1 MQNRVWH
8 LIISGLVVAVVSSCA
23 TTKVSRLETEQT
35 VDLSDR
41 WNDTDSQLVARKM
54 VDDVLR
60 GRWIDTFQK
69 KTGKEPMVI
78 VGTVVNKSHDHIPT
92 QTFTKDLERE
102 LTNSGRVLFVA
113 SSEERQEIREERAQQ
128 QIHSSETTAKGLGKE
143 IAADYMLKGVISS
156 FEEQVENE
164 RYKYFQVTLELIDL
178 ENNAKVWLGDEKIK
192 KLMVRKKFG
201 F

>member
-1 MQNRVWH
+1 MQNGVGR
-8 LIISGLVVAVVSSCA
+8 LIILGLVLAVVLGCVS
-23 TTKVSRLETEQT
+23 TKVSRLETEQA

-78 VGTVVNKSHDHIPT
+78 IGTVVNKSHDHIPT

-102 LTNSGRVLFVA
+102 LTHSGRVLFVA
-113 SSEERQEIREERAQQ
+113 SSEERQEVREERAQQ

-143 IAADYMLKGVISS
+143 VAADYMLKGVISS

-178 ENNAKVWLGDEKIK
+178 ESNTKVWLGDEKIK
-192 KLMVRKKFG
+192 KLMVRKRFG